1 MIEFGPAAFT
11 AAFAA
16 GFLSF
21 LSPCVLPLVP
31 GYLSLVSG
39 VGFDELGAQPRR
51 VVTSTAA
58 FVTGFGSMF
67 VLFGAGAALFGDV
80 LLTNRRLLEIVAGT
94 FIVLAGLVYAG
105 ARLPLTL
112 MRELRFHPGQR
123 FRPGGSN
130 GSRRNGLAAPALV
143 GVAFGVGWTPCIGP
157 TLAAILALA
166 AAGGSPGQGAILL
179 AIYSIGLGI
188 PFLLFGLGFTRALGL
203 VNAFKRH
210 RQVISVTSGSVMV
223 VFGVL
228 LATGYLTRLTA
239 GLARFS
245 GLQI

>member
-1 MIEFGPAAFT
+1 MTEFGPAAFA

-39 VGFDELGAQPRR
+39 VGIGEIETRTRR
-51 VVTSTAA
+51 VVASTMA
-58 FVTGFGSMF
+58 FVAGFGSMF
-67 VLFGAGAALFGDV
+67 VLLGAGAAWFGDV
-80 LLTNRRLLEIVAGT
+80 ILTNRRTLEIVAGV
-94 FIVLAGLVYAG
+94 FIVFAGLVYAG
-105 ARLPLTL
+105 VPLPLSL
-112 MRELRFHPGQR
+112 LREKRLHVA
-123 FRPGGSN
+123 
-130 GSRRNGLAAPALV
+130 RREGLATPALL

-166 AAGGSPGQGAILL
+166 ATGGSAVQGALLL
-179 AIYSIGLGI
+179 AVYALGLGV

-203 VNAFKRH
+203 VAALRRH
-210 RQVISVTSGSVMV
+210 QRVVGLVSGSLLV

-228 LATGYLTRLTA
+228 LATGELTRLTT
-239 GLARFS
+239 GLARF
-245 GLQI
+245 GGIQI